1 METAPKSYPEN
12 YPSDALAILDAM
24 SFSDGKAVKILGSMS
39 IRSQQYA
46 GDYDAFEV
54 VKKSGDKATVLKQLA
69 QQFKEIVKRLG
80 RMPNVAIGDIK
91 AGTIE
96 EWRVI
101 PKSAGVVNGKVVGY
115 SAESAKSKIDFLRR
129 KGVISKQEE
138 EYANKHLKPTLTA
151 EDFLKV
157 RKELRFNLIRW
168 TVPEVL
174 AGQKRLR
181 DGSTYTL
188 EEAFDS
194 PTITKLDTIGF
205 VQNNKYTDFSMIYE
219 FECNGEVLNP
229 DDIAIE
235 RSLKEDILYYRDEG
249 MPFKALK
256 RVFALAKFKDDN
268 ALIKKLVPI
277 LNSDLGRLYSLST
290 DLETL
295 VKLLETEKVDMNKVR
310 FELDQMKSRIGN
322 VFQIP
327 HFGNTE
333 HSFVGHIN
341 SALKAS
347 EEQLPQHLI
356 ALQKLVNA
364 ELRKNTTTTYGKSRV
379 I

>member
-46 GDYDAFEV
+46 GDYDAYEV

-101 PKSAGVVNGKVVGY
+101 PKSAGVVDGKVVGY
-115 SAESAKSKIDFLRR
+115 SAESSKSKIDSLRR

-138 EYANKHLKPTLTA
+138 EFAYKHLKPTLSA

-157 RKELRFNLIRW
+157 RKDLRFNLIRW

-194 PTITKLDTIGF
+194 PTITK
-205 VQNNKYTDFSMIYE
+205 
-219 FECNGEVLNP
+219 
-229 DDIAIE
+229 
-235 RSLKEDILYYRDEG
+235 
-249 MPFKALK
+249 
-256 RVFALAKFKDDN
+256 
-268 ALIKKLVPI
+268 
-277 LNSDLGRLYSLST
+277 
-290 DLETL
+290 
-295 VKLLETEKVDMNKVR
+295 
-310 FELDQMKSRIGN
+310 
-322 VFQIP
+322 
-327 HFGNTE
+327 
-333 HSFVGHIN
+333 
-341 SALKAS
+341 
-347 EEQLPQHLI
+347 
-356 ALQKLVNA
+356 
-364 ELRKNTTTTYGKSRV
+364 
-379 I
+379 